1 MRITLPPDPFSFLF
15 GFLVGILFVWLL
27 GRARPLLKQMR
38 ESAKEQQ
45 LAAQARRTTG
55 LEDNLRRLTLR
66 RAQGMHL
73 AASLF
78 SLDEILQEPRLM
90 APPPRVEPGVVGIQ
104 EDIISQT
111 LPYMPA
117 WPELAAIYRA
127 PTIGVAEA
135 IAGGSDIVIV
145 GAAGMGKTV
154 ALAHLA
160 SLAANLKI
168 KLSADSEREAVPYFY
183 HVADLQ
189 QPLDAAKDP
198 IDIIINAATEHAPIF
213 DLRRL
218 PGFIQE
224 TFKNGQAL
232 VLIDGFDELD
242 PQAQGHVVDW
252 FRALQQ
258 AYPKIR
264 IVTTGC
270 VDQLNGLISL
280 GFNPLA
286 MSAWDMPRN
295 TGFIQQWGELWSQTV
310 ALEAWAQ
317 TGPEQIDPILLNTWL
332 ATDNSNLTPL
342 ELTLKVWGAYAGDSL
357 GPRVLDAIATHVRR
371 IAPVGTPVAALELLA
386 MQIVLT
392 SQPIFDPRQ
401 ARAWVKQYD
410 IVEEKPAE
418 GTGSD
423 AVTETAEG
431 EKVEPTDA
439 QKLKNK
445 KSKAKES
452 APSYGLLSK
461 MVESGLLV
469 AYSNNR
475 MRFLHPVLNGYLAG
489 QAISATHADA
499 TLLALSNWDGKTVAL
514 RYLAARGDASAVAD
528 ILLKESDLPLHDHVF
543 TVARWLRDAPREAVW
558 RSKAFAGLLA
568 ILQSEDQPLGLRG
581 QAMAAFVTSGDPGTA
596 TLFRQLLTSRSFDLL
611 PLAALGS
618 GALKDLKA
626 IPLMEEMMQASMG
639 SVRRAVCMALVAI
652 GTEKSL
658 EGVARALLQ
667 GDEEL
672 RRAAAEA
679 LANDPAEGHAM
690 LKEGATLDDIML
702 RRAVVHGLS
711 RVGQSWAVEMLQS
724 LQVDDDQW
732 AVRNLATQYL
742 EQMQTI
748 DPRVPRPLSTP
759 SEAPWL
765 IEFAGK
771 QKMGVPRGGPA
782 TDVLLSAFKLGNTEE
797 RLAALPYLKR
807 VPNEGII
814 SALYHAMYGEDPEVR
829 EAAYYAIEEIGAD
842 GFKLPHP
849 NQFGLG

>member
-1 MRITLPPDPFSFLF
+1 MTITLPPDPFSFLF
-15 GFLVGILFVWLL
+15 GFAVGILFVWLL
-27 GRARPLLKQMR
+27 GRLRPLLKQVR
-38 ESAKEQQ
+38 ESAKERQQ
-45 LAAQARRTTG
+45 VAQTRRTTG
-55 LEDNLRRLTLR
+55 LEDNHRRITLR

-73 AASLF
+73 ASSLF
-78 SLDEILQEPRLM
+78 SLDEILQEPRLI
-90 APPPRVEPGVVGIQ
+90 APPPRVEPGVIGIQ

-111 LPYMPA
+111 LPHMPA

-127 PTIGVAEA
+127 PTLGVAEA
-135 IAGGSDIVIV
+135 IAGGSNIVIV
-145 GAAGMGKTV
+145 GAAGTGKTV

-160 SLAANLKI
+160 SLAANLKVR
-168 KLSADSEREAVPYFY
+168 LSAESDLEAVPYLY

-189 QPLDAAKDP
+189 FPFDATKDP
-198 IDIIINAATEHAPIF
+198 ATSIINAAGEHAPIF

-218 PGFIQE
+218 PGFIQQ
-224 TFKNGQAL
+224 TLKNGQAL

-242 PQAQGHVVDW
+242 PQGQSNVVDW
-252 FRALQQ
+252 FKALLQT
-258 AYPKIR
+258 YPKVR

-270 VDQLNGLISL
+270 VDRLHGLISL

-286 MSAWDMPRN
+286 LIGWDTPKN
-295 TGFIQQWGELWSQTV
+295 SQFIQQWGELWSQTV

-371 IAPVGTPVAALELLA
+371 IAPSGTPVAALELLA
-386 MQIVLT
+386 MQVVLT
-392 SQPIFDPRQ
+392 SQPVFDPRQ
-401 ARAWVKQYD
+401 ARSWVKQYD
-410 IVEEKPAE
+410 IVEDDKPLESAE
-418 GTGSD
+418 TD
-423 AVTETAEG
+423 TETEEG
-431 EKVEPTDA
+431 EKAPPTDS
-439 QKLKNK
+439 QKIK
-445 KSKAKES
+445 KSKAREA
-452 APSYGLLSK
+452 APSYGLLTK
-461 MVESGLLV
+461 MADSGLLV
-469 AYSNNR
+469 SYPNNR

-489 QAISATHADA
+489 QAIGDNHADA
-499 TLLALSNWDGKTVAL
+499 TLLALSDWDGKTVAL
-514 RYLAARGDASAVAD
+514 HYLAARGDASAVAD
-528 ILLKESDLPLHDHVF
+528 IMLKESELPLHNRVF
-543 TVARWLRDAPREAVW
+543 AVARWLRDAPREAAW
-558 RSKAFAGLLA
+558 RSKAFASLLA
-568 ILQSEDQPLGLRG
+568 ILQAEGQPLGLRG
-581 QAMAAFVTSGDPGTA
+581 QAMAAFVTSNDPGAA
-596 TLFRQLLTSRSFDLL
+596 TLFRQLLSSRSFELI

-626 IPLMEEMMQASMG
+626 IDALEELMQAPVG
-639 SVRRAVCMALVAI
+639 AVRRAVCIALVAI

-667 GDEEL
+667 GDEDL

-711 RVGQSWAVEMLQS
+711 RVGQPWAVEMLQH
-724 LQVDDDQW
+724 LQVEDDQW
-732 AVRNLATQYL
+732 AVRNLANQYL

-748 DPRVPRPLSTP
+748 DPRVPRPLTTP

-782 TDVLLSAFKLGNTEE
+782 TDVLLSAFKLGSTEE

-807 VPNEGII
+807 AANEGII

>member
-1 MRITLPPDPFSFLF
+1 MPIIPPLDPFSFFF
-15 GFLVGILFVWLL
+15 GFAVGVLFVWLL
-27 GRARPLLKQMR
+27 GRARPLFTQIR
-38 ESAKEQQ
+38 ESAKEQREV
-45 LAAQARRTTG
+45 ART
-55 LEDNLRRLTLR
+55 RRASGVENNFRRITLR

-73 AASLF
+73 ASSLF
-78 SLDEILQEPRLM
+78 SLDEILQEPRLI
-90 APPPRVEPGVVGIQ
+90 APPARVEPGVIGIQ

-117 WPELAAIYRA
+117 WPELAAVYRA

-135 IAGGSDIVIV
+135 IVGRSNIVIV
-145 GAAGMGKTV
+145 GAAGTGKTV

-160 SLAANLKI
+160 SLAANLKV
-168 KLSADSEREAVPYFY
+168 KVDADLEAVPYLY

-189 QPLDAAKDP
+189 FPFDSSKDP
-198 IDIIINAATEHAPIF
+198 INLIINVASEDAPIF

-218 PGFIQE
+218 PGFIQQ

-232 VLIDGFDELD
+232 LLIDGFDELD
-242 PQAQGHVVDW
+242 PQGQSNVVEW
-252 FRALQQ
+252 FKALLKT
-258 AYPKIR
+258 YPKAR

-270 VDQLNGLISL
+270 VDQLNGLIRL

-286 MSAWDMPRN
+286 LIAWDVPKSSR
-295 TGFIQQWGELWSQTV
+295 FIQQWGELWSRTV
-310 ALEAWAQ
+310 DLESSKQ
-317 TGPEQIDPILLNTWL
+317 NGPGQVDPVLLNSWL
-332 ATDNSNLTPL
+332 MTDNNSLTPF

-371 IAPVGTPVAALELLA
+371 LAPSGTPLAALELLA
-386 MQIVLT
+386 MQVVLT

-401 ARAWVKQYD
+401 ARSWVKQYD
-410 IVEEKPAE
+410 IVEDKPIESA
-418 GTGSD
+418 
-423 AVTETAEG
+423 ETAIKTTEG
-431 EKVEPTDA
+431 EEAPLTES
-439 QKLKNK
+439 QKIRIK
-445 KSKAKES
+445 KSKAAE
-452 APSYGLLSK
+452 AVPTHGLLSK

-469 AYSNNR
+469 SYPNNK

-489 QAISATHADA
+489 QAIGDNDADA
-499 TLLALSNWDGKTVAL
+499 TLLAQPDWDGKTLSL
-514 RYLAARGDASAVAD
+514 RYLAARGDSSAVAD
-528 ILLKESDLPLHDHVF
+528 ILLKESDLPLHGHAF
-543 TVARWLRDAPREAVW
+543 TVARWLRDAPREAAW
-558 RSKAFAGLLA
+558 RGKVFASLLA
-568 ILQSEDQPLGLRG
+568 VLQAEGQPLGLRG
-581 QAMAAFVTSGDPGTA
+581 QAMAAFVASGDPGAA
-596 TLFRQLLTSRSFDLL
+596 TLFRQLLGSRSFELI

-618 GALKDLKA
+618 GALRDVKSIDALEE
-626 IPLMEEMMQASMG
+626 LMQTPFGA
-639 SVRRAVCMALVAI
+639 VRRAVCLALVTI

-679 LANDPAEGHAM
+679 LANDPVEGHAM
-690 LKEGATLDDIML
+690 LKEGATLEDIML
-702 RRAVVHGLS
+702 RRAVVNGLA
-711 RVGQSWAVEMLQS
+711 RVGQPWAVELLQKM
-724 LQVDDDQW
+724 QVEDDQW

-742 EQMQTI
+742 EQMQNI
-748 DPRVPRPLSTP
+748 DPRVPRPLTTP
-759 SEAPWL
+759 SESPWL

-782 TDVLLSAFKLGNTEE
+782 TDILLSAFKQGDTEE

-814 SALYHAMYGEDPEVR
+814 GALYNAMYGEDPEVR
-829 EAAYYAIEEIGAD
+829 EAAFYAIEEIGAD